1 MLEFCLN
8 SLKIASLNE
17 TAFQWFVWYY
27 NCQKNLCLAYR
38 SSLCDCSEQV
48 VFKLPEKNIEAQK
61 ILEQTNNWRQTKQTT
76 EEEESQLKN
85 LSY

>member
-1 MLEFCLN
+1 MFEFCLN

-17 TAFQWFVWYY
+17 TAFQWFIWYY

-48 VFKLPEKNIEAQK
+48 VFKLPEKNIEAPWK
-61 ILEQTNNWRQTKQTT
+61 KQTT